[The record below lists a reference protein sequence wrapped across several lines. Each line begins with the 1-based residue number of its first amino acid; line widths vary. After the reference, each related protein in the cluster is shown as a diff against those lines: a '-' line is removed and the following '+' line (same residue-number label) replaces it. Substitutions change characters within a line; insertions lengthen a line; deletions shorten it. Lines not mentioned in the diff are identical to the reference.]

1 VRVSRRAFI
10 VSSAV
15 AAGGVLVIGF
25 QLHGPW
31 HLAKTPAPGTN
42 PFDTWVQIHPDGK
55 ITLMLA
61 KAEMGQGVFTG
72 LPMIFADEAEIDWN
86 NVIVEQ
92 SLKTDG
98 TGGSGSTTGSYTP
111 LRRAGAVVREAMISA
126 AAHKW
131 SVSKESCIAQQ
142 SKVIHRISGRSF
154 AYGELVPVARKL
166 PLPDVEHVPLKSPS
180 DFKLIGHAIPSLDIP
195 DKVKGTARFGLDVRV
210 PGMVYAVVARC
221 PTFGGKLATY
231 DASKA
236 LAVPGVLQVFPIE
249 PRGFQIYTAGG
260 VVVVAKSTWAAIQG
274 RNVLAITWDHGSHSS
289 ETSEALHRDFQSAIA
304 MPGKTIRNDDDVD
317 HVFATTTKH
326 VETTYEFPFL
336 AHAAMEPMN
345 TVIHL
350 QGGKCEAW
358 SPSQSP
364 DWACSAIAKELGF
377 KESQVTVHST
387 LMGGG
392 FGRRYI
398 GDYPTEAA
406 QIARHVSG
414 PVQLV
419 WTREDDMTHDFYRP
433 AVCHHFTGTLDHDGN
448 ITAWSDHI
456 ASTSL
461 RAQWDQP
468 EKVKPESAE
477 IGGADNPPYPMQNFR
492 LSYTPVDSVVPRGWW
507 RSVEHSFNVLAV
519 ECFVDELAV
528 AAHQD
533 PYRFRR
539 ALLVAA
545 QNRKPKPDDKRDYGR
560 FLAVLDLVAQKAD
573 WGRPMQR
580 HRGRGISCAPIY
592 DGYHA
597 QVAEVTVKDG
607 NIQVDRIVAV
617 VDCGQ
622 VVNPNGVRSQVEGAI
637 VYGLSAVLKGEI
649 TIANGQVQQK
659 NFNSYDIVRMPESPR
674 IEIHLMEN
682 HLDPGG
688 IGEAGL
694 PLVGPAVANAV
705 FAATGKR
712 LRKLPLRF
720 SEKAA

>member
-1 VRVSRRAFI
+1 MNVSRRAFI
-10 VSSAV
+10 ASSAV
-15 AAGGVLVIGF
+15 AAGGALVIGF
-25 QLHGPW
+25 RLHGPW
-31 HLAKTPAPGTN
+31 HLAKTPAPGAN

-55 ITLMLA
+55 TTLMLA

-86 NVIVEQ
+86 NVTVEQ
-92 SLKTDG
+92 SLKTGG

-131 SVSKESCIAQQ
+131 SVSKEGCVAQQ
-142 SKVIHRISGRSF
+142 SKVIHRASGRSF
-154 AYGELVPVARKL
+154 AYGELVSTARHL
-166 PLPDVEHVPLKSPS
+166 PLPDAEHIPLKKPAE
-180 DFKLIGHAIPSLDIP
+180 FKLIGHTIPGLDIP
-195 DKVKGTARFGLDVRV
+195 DKVKGTAQFGLDVRF

-221 PTFGGKLATY
+221 PTFCGKPATY

-236 LAVPGVLQVFPIE
+236 LAVPEVLQVFPIE
-249 PRGFQIYTAGG
+249 PRDFQIHTAGG
-260 VVVVAKSTWAAIQG
+260 VVVVAKSTWAAMQG
-274 RNVLAITWDHGSHSS
+274 RNALTVTWDHGPHCG
-289 ETSEALHRDFQSAIA
+289 ETTEVLCANLQSTAGR
-304 MPGKTIRNDDDVD
+304 PGKTIRHDGDVD
-317 HVFATTTKH
+317 HVFAATTKH
-326 VETTYEFPFL
+326 VETMYELPFL
-336 AHAAMEPMN
+336 AHATMEPMN

-350 QGGKCEAW
+350 QGNKCEVW

-377 KESQVTVHST
+377 KESQVTVHTT

-433 AVCHHFTGTLDHDGN
+433 AVCHHFKGVLDSHGG
-448 ITAWSDHI
+448 ITAWSHHI

-461 RAQWDQP
+461 RAYWDAP
-468 EKVKPESAE
+468 DKVKPEAAE
-477 IGGADNPPYPMQNFR
+477 IGQADHPPYPIQNFR
-492 LSYTPVDSVVPRGWW
+492 ISYSPVESAVPRGWW
-507 RSVEHSFNVLAV
+507 RSVEHSFNGFAV
-519 ECFVDELAV
+519 ECFADELAV
-528 AAHQD
+528 AAKQD
-533 PYRFRR
+533 PYHFRR
-539 ALLVAA
+539 VLLVAA
-545 QNRKPKPDDKRDYGR
+545 KSQKPNPENKTDYDR
-560 FLAVLDLVAQKAD
+560 LLAVLDLAAQKAD
-573 WGRPMQR
+573 WGKPMQR
-580 HRGRGISCAPIY
+580 YQGRGIACAPIY
-592 DGYHA
+592 GGYHA

-622 VVNPNGVRSQVEGAI
+622 VVNPNGVRSQIEGAI
-637 VYGLSAVLKGEI
+637 VYGLSAVLKNEI

-659 NFNSYDIVRMPESPR
+659 NFNSYDPIRMPESPR
-674 IEIHLMEN
+674 IEIYLVEN

-705 FAATGKR
+705 FAATRKR

-720 SEKAA
+720 TEETA